1 MNGNEISSTAEFDFA
16 CLTFKNLSGSS
27 KKYRNADGILAW
39 GSSMTALTQV
49 GFPIFSISLTH
60 GVSCCIHGAAMG
72 ICQNMGDIE

>member
-1 MNGNEISSTAEFDFA
+1 
-16 CLTFKNLSGSS
+16 
-27 KKYRNADGILAW
+27 LAW